1 MRVYRVIIVA
11 ICLVAISLSCRRTG
25 REVVEK
31 VSIEVAEKSAKN
43 IAEEGVEKSLKSLT
57 KSELRDMDWNDLL
70 KMIKSEN
77 LNLEQSLKSLDN
89 SFQKQIGKAITT
101 DYECY
106 SALISSNRM
115 IDEFS
120 DFAKNSPQVAK
131 DVGMFKYFAKCRDL
145 ERRFGVADALDFVV
159 KEDMGVV
166 KFFRQSDNRLIG
178 ELKDGI
184 FLLNESMDG
193 GKLGSNSMLKQ
204 TLMPNVLYKVKSVD
218 NIRYLYH
225 TDDLGR
231 LTKVETKGTDADKL
245 LPNVV
250 YVREGVDLGPRF
262 TSLLS
267 SVKKSSK
274 GGDVDVTMLL
284 KYADSQ
290 TVPLVADINVSVN
303 GKRVISESFENLA
316 NTSKRTF
323 TRTDNAKLIDDYA
336 KKGGITANKRGEL
349 LNEMSA
355 DNELAKLIH
364 ADPELNI
371 ARWLNTRNK
380 VDKTLLARTAEG
392 RTVPNGKSYAG
403 NVYYFNPHLNSGLKA
418 RLERNGV
425 IRLKKFGQL
434 TYDDLIKLDKLYP
447 DGVPFTKEGYP
458 DFSNVATK
466 DKSGKTLHVDIGELS
481 GSSQRDINRANSIYL
496 QKGYKDKGGYTWHHK
511 ENSTCLIR
519 VPSAIHQLIDHA
531 GGMST
536 DALHRAA

>member
-1 MRVYRVIIVA
+1 MRIYRFIVVA
-11 ICLVAISLSCRRTG
+11 ICLCFITLSCKRTG
-25 REVVEK
+25 REVAEK
-31 VSIEVAEKSAKN
+31 ISIELTERSAKELVDKG
-43 IAEEGVEKSLKSLT
+43 AEKSLKTLT
-57 KSELRDMDWNDLL
+57 KSQLRDMEWDDVLRV
-70 KMIKSEN
+70 IKSKN
-77 LNLEQSLKSLDN
+77 INLEQSLKRLDN
-89 SFQKQIGKAITT
+89 SFQKKIGEAITA

-106 SALISSNRM
+106 SALVSSNRL

-131 DVGMFKYFAKCRDL
+131 DIDMFKYFAKCRDL
-145 ERRFGVADALDFVV
+145 ERRFGVADALNFAV

-166 KFFRQSDNRLIG
+166 KFFRQSDNELIG

-184 FLLNESMDG
+184 FLLKEPMNS
-193 GKLGSNSMLKQ
+193 GKLSSNSLLKQ
-204 TLMPNVLYKVKSVD
+204 TLMPNVLYKVKGID

-231 LTKVETKGTDADKL
+231 LTKVESKGTDADKL

-250 YVREGVDLGPRF
+250 HVREGIDLGPRF

-284 KYADSQ
+284 KYADNQ
-290 TVPLVADINVSVN
+290 TTPLVADVKVSVA
-303 GKRVISESFENLA
+303 GKRVVSESFENLA

-323 TRTDNAKLIDDYA
+323 TSADNAKLIDDYT
-336 KKGGITANKRGEL
+336 KKGLLTSKKRDDL
-349 LNEMSA
+349 LCEMA
-355 DNELAKLIH
+355 EDNELAKLIH
-364 ADPELNI
+364 AEPELNI
-371 ARWLNTRNK
+371 KRWMNTRNH
-380 VDKTLLARTAEG
+380 VDKRKLARTVEG
-392 RTVPNGKSYAG
+392 RTVPNGKVYAG
-403 NVYYFNPHLNSGLKA
+403 NVYYFNPHLNSTLKA
-418 RLERNGV
+418 RLERKGV
-425 IRLKKFGQL
+425 IQLKKFGEL
-434 TYDDLIKLDKLYP
+434 TYDDLLKLDKLYP

-466 DKSGKTLHVDIGELS
+466 DRAGKTLRIDIGELS
-481 GSSQRDINRANSIYL
+481 GSSKKDTNKANSIYL

-511 ENSTCLIR
+511 ENSTILIR

-536 DALHRAA
+536 DALKRAA